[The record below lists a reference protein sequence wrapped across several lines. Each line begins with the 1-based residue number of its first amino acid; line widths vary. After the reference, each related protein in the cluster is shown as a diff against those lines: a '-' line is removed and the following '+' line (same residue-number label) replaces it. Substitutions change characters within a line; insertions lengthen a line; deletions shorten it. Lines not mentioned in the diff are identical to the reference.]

1 MENQSKDYGIDYGFY
16 SEPGAPEYE
25 ERIAACSN
33 FLRESEQLKSDKV
46 QHILNLDGKPLKTQE
61 SLNFEKEYKRRQ
73 KEYLKF
79 VTEDNSF
86 IKAALNFE
94 ATSFL
99 DNKENK

>member
-1 MENQSKDYGIDYGFY
+1 MAKNDGNDGIDYG
-16 SEPGAPEYE
+16 APDYE
-25 ERIAACSN
+25 ERIAVCSK
-33 FLRESEQLKSDKV
+33 FLRENEQMKSDKI
-46 QHILNLDGKPLKTQE
+46 QHILNLDGKSLKTHE
-61 SLNFEKEYKRRQ
+61 SLNFEKEYKKRQ

-99 DNKENK
+99 DN